1 METTMETMSAKSDKP
16 AAPATKQIWTGR
28 ILSGLTVLFLIF
40 DSAVKLVQS
49 HWALEATVQLGYSER
64 VVLPLGIVLLASTL
78 LYALPRTS
86 ILGAILLTGYLGG
99 ATATHVRVGQPF
111 VFPIV
116 FGVLVWL
123 GLWLRDARLR
133 ALIPALR
140 SEP

>member
-1 METTMETMSAKSDKP
+1 
-16 AAPATKQIWTGR
+16 
-28 ILSGLTVLFLIF
+28 
-40 DSAVKLVQS
+40 
-49 HWALEATVQLGYSER
+49 
-64 VVLPLGIVLLASTL
+64 

-133 ALIPALR
+133 ALIPARR

>member
-1 METTMETMSAKSDKP
+1 METMSAKSDKP
-16 AAPATKQIWTGR
+16 AATAAKQIWTGR

-40 DSAVKLVQS
+40 DSVVKLGQS
-49 HWALEATVQLGYSER
+49 HWALEATVRLGYSEQ

-78 LYALPRTS
+78 LYVLPRTS

-116 FGVLVWL
+116 FGMLVWL

-133 ALIPALR
+133 ALIPARR